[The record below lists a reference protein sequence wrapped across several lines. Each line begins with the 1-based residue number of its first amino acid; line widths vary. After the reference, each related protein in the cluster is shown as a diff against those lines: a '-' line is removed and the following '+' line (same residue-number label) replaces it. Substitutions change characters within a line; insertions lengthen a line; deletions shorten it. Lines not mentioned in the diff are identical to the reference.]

1 MPGWR
6 RVHQGKISAL
16 KPKTMRKW
24 CAEIEG
30 GMRGNSIKD
39 SLFQSEGGNTAF
51 DSRLGEFRKGIN
63 HAINLL
69 DGTRAENP
77 VLWGVVAIEA

>member
-1 MPGWR
+1 MR
-6 RVHQGKISAL
+6 R
-16 KPKTMRKW
+16 
-24 CAEIEG
+24 
-30 GMRGNSIKD
+30 NSIKD

-51 DSRLGEFRKGIN
+51 ESRLGEFRKGIN

>member
-1 MPGWR
+1 MR
-6 RVHQGKISAL
+6 R
-16 KPKTMRKW
+16 
-24 CAEIEG
+24 
-30 GMRGNSIKD
+30 NSIKD

-51 DSRLGEFRKGIN
+51 ESRLGEFKKGIN
-63 HAINLL
+63 HAIKLL